1 MADVAAV
8 GAAPRQPRALQG
20 ASLMMTA
27 IALALATFMQVLDS
41 TIANVSVPTI
51 IGDLGGNQS
60 QGAWIIT
67 AFAVAN
73 GISVPITGWLIQRF
87 GMVRTFVGSVILFT
101 AASAACG
108 FAWNLETLIFFR
120 VIQGAVAGP
129 MMPGSQALLV
139 MIFPLS
145 RRSTALAIW
154 GMTTLVAPICGPIL
168 GGYLSDNVHWSW
180 IFLVNVPIG
189 ILCAW
194 VCWMNLS
201 SIETPTRKLPVDVIG
216 FSLLVLWVGSL
227 QIMLDTG
234 KDADWFGS
242 PIIVAEAIIAAI
254 CFSVWLIW
262 ETTDKHPIVD
272 LSLFKSWNFT
282 AGTIVFCLGYATF
295 FGGNLLMPLWLQ
307 TQLGYI
313 ATWAGFVAAPAGA
326 VGVIMTPIVARF
338 TNKVDA
344 RILATI
350 AAFGFLLSYAM
361 RSNYSPDASFFDL
374 MLPAIPLGV
383 GLSMFFVSLMTIC
396 LNGLPVNQIAQ
407 GTALITFARLVTA
420 SFAIS
425 ASTVYWD
432 NQETV
437 HQTRIAESAGGKTDP
452 QWADA
457 VRNLTE
463 NGASAAQ
470 ASGALVREAVRQA
483 YTIAILDIFHICMLI
498 TIALIP
504 LIWLTKRAVAGGGQ
518 GGPGGGAH

>member
-1 MADVAAV
+1 MAEAAA
-8 GAAPRQPRALQG
+8 GAAPGQVRPLQG
-20 ASLMMTA
+20 ASLTITA
-27 IALALATFMQVLDS
+27 IALGLATFMQVLDS

-139 MIFPLS
+139 MIFPAS

-189 ILCAW
+189 LLCAW

-201 SIETPTRKLPVDVIG
+201 NIQTPVRKVPIDVIG

-242 PIIVAEAIIAAI
+242 PIIVAEALIAGI
-254 CFSVWLIW
+254 CFIAWLIW
-262 ETTDKHPIVD
+262 ETTEKHPIVD

-313 ATWAGFVAAPAGA
+313 ATWAGFVAAPAGL
-326 VGVIMTPIVARF
+326 VGVIATPIVARF

-350 AAFGFLLSYAM
+350 AAFGFMLSYAL
-361 RSNYSPDASFFDL
+361 RANYTPDASFVSL
-374 MLPAIPLGV
+374 LLPAIPLGI

-396 LNGLPVNQIAQ
+396 LNGLPVQQIAQ

-425 ASTVYWD
+425 ASTVFWD

-437 HQTRIAESAGGKTDP
+437 HQTRIAESAGGPTDP
-452 QWADA
+452 QWNAA
-457 VRNLTE
+457 IRNLTE
-463 NGASAAQ
+463 NGASIAQ
-470 ASGALVREAVRQA
+470 ASGSLVREAVRQA

-504 LIWLTKRAVAGGGQ
+504 LIWLTKRAVAGGGA
-518 GGPGGGAH
+518 GGGGAH